1 MERPPP
7 GRLVTVE
14 GGEGAGKS
22 TLAGALAERAEAA
35 GAAVV
40 RCREPG
46 GTALGERVRWALLG
60 VPGGGDAP
68 PEALPPPEAWG
79 EPGPPSRGPGGG
91 APDPR
96 AELLL
101 FAAARAQLAAE
112 AIRPALAAG
121 ALVVCDRFA
130 DSTLAYQHHGRGL
143 PRALAEAVNAAAAEG
158 LAPDLTLLL
167 DLPAAEGLRRAAA
180 ASAASGGRDY
190 IERAPPGFHERVREG
205 YLAEARRDP
214 RRWLVLD
221 AARPPQAL
229 AAEAWE
235 RVAALLAG

>member
-1 MERPPP
+1 MPAR

-46 GTALGERVRWALLG
+46 GTTLGERVREALLG
-60 VPGGGDAP
+60 IPGGGDAP
-68 PEALPPPEAWG
+68 PAALPPPEAWG
-79 EPGPPSRGPGGG
+79 APGPPDRTPAGGG

-112 AIRPALAAG
+112 VIRPALASG
-121 ALVVCDRFA
+121 ALVICDRFA

-143 PRALAEAVNAAAAEG
+143 PRALAEAANAASADG
-158 LAPDLTLLL
+158 LTPDLTLLL

-180 ASAASGGRDY
+180 ASAASRGRDY
-190 IERAPPGFHERVREG
+190 IERAPRGFHERVREG
-205 YLAEARRDP
+205 YLAEARRAP
-214 RRWLVLD
+214 ERWVVLD

-229 AAEAWE
+229 AAAAWE
-235 RVAALLAG
+235 RVAALLAR